1 MSSEPPEDTRFKPGN
16 KGGPGRSAHWLK
28 PSDLRHHVGH
38 MIRMTRAEL
47 EDVMN
52 DPKSIM
58 LELIVAQIIFKAA
71 EYGDINRFEQLLNR
85 TIGRVKE
92 NDININLTAVS
103 DGELVKL
110 AKEAIKVL
118 ERDKPLILEGHLDE
132 QREDQSREESPGG
145 RCPGDSESD
154 EFQTPIALGP
164 D

>member
-1 MSSEPPEDTRFKPGN
+1 MAQGNPNPNESTRFKPGVA
-16 KGGPGRSAHWLK
+16 GPGRNAFWLK
-28 PSDLRHHVGH
+28 PSDLRDHVGR

-47 EDVMN
+47 TAVMD

-58 LELIVAQIIFKAA
+58 LQLIVAQIIFKAA
-71 EYGDINRFEQLLNR
+71 EFGDINRFEQLLNR

-118 ERDKPLILEGHLDE
+118 EKDKPLILEGHLDE
-132 QREDQSREESPGG
+132 AEQETSDCSSETSRTDCETNE
-145 RCPGDSESD
+145 
-154 EFQTPIALGP
+154 
-164 D
+164 